1 LRRII
6 KGEGGTSPI
15 IANLLVLLLL
25 PLVLYEGYLLMETAQ
40 NIEVE
45 GVSIEDYNTEMEDG
59 IVTKI
64 EMDLNIHIRN
74 RGARSIKLEKL
85 EYDLMIMPEGEDDIE
100 FDRGEVENIVIR
112 AGRIT
117 TISISI
123 ENDDEDEIEDIQNSI
138 MEDGGDVEAV
148 AEVHVPLL
156 QIFMDFPITTVT
168 EQFEESFDY
177 EPVVEEYNIYEDDA
191 ELEKA
196 DETDKDDYIL
206 KVPYEIK
213 TNDNEFL
220 SGEVD
225 IEIHMDSDD
234 GEIKSSDN
242 ILLEV
247 GDDLVGEHLEF
258 GFDEEDIEE
267 LLTEE
272 QDFILYSIIEV
283 EDYISFR
290 PDYEETIESP
300 AMLEG
305 FDVDEGNSTLERTN
319 EDTLQAV
326 EDDDFEYVLRT
337 PYEVNTNDP
346 DFISGG
352 IEIDITMSCG
362 EEIIESSD
370 ILEFDI
376 GYSTHEDEWDYIEFG
391 LNDEDV
397 DELLTEE
404 QDIEFTYEL
413 TIIYDEEEV
422 ITFQPDDPIESVH
435 SDEMLVKY
443 ELDVDEAE
451 LNETEEHFEVPYLIE
466 TQDTAFFKGEDPILV
481 NTTMESEDGTIT
493 SSAEFFVEI
502 GEEDEGMI
510 EFSLDEDE
518 IEELIFDS
526 KRLRF
531 TSEVE
536 REGISF
542 EYEHDEIIEW
552 DSLQ

>member
-1 LRRII
+1 MRRII